1 MAQCRPAAARG
12 LLLAAAVLGGG
23 ACGGGSDDSPPPG
36 PGLRKLGEFRE
47 PLFLTQPP
55 GAPGLLLVVEK
66 AGVIRAVR
74 GGRKLRRPF
83 LDIRGRVR
91 HKGTEQGLLS
101 VAFPPGYQRSRR
113 FYVAFI
119 GRAGT
124 LRVQELRRSRRA
136 QAVAL
141 RKPRNVLAIPQLT
154 ATHNGGLLLFGPDG
168 LLYIGA
174 GDGGLVGDPH
184 NNAQNRKTL
193 RGKLLRIDP
202 RRHGRRPYTTPRS
215 NPFHGRRGR
224 NEIYAMG
231 LRNPW
236 RFSFDRATGA
246 LAIGDVGQD
255 TIEEVDYLPP
265 GRGRG
270 ANFGWAAFEGRSRFK
285 RKLRVRDPVEPAITY
300 RQHPRCAVTGGYVVR
315 DPALYTF
322 EGDYIY
328 GDYCSGELFSFDPED
343 PAGTNR
349 RLRSRVPRLSSFGE
363 DLQGH
368 VYAVSLKGPVY
379 RLVQR

>member
-1 MAQCRPAAARG
+1 MA
-12 LLLAAAVLGGG
+12 GG
-23 ACGGGSDDSPPPG
+23 CGGGSDDSPAPG
-36 PGLRKLGEFRE
+36 PGLRQVGEFRE
-47 PLFLTQPP
+47 PLFVAQPP

-74 GGRKLRRPF
+74 GSRKLRRPF

-101 VAFPPGYQRSRR
+101 VAFPPDYQRSRR
-113 FYVAFI
+113 LYIAFI

-141 RKPRNVLAIPQLT
+141 RKPRNLLAIPQLS

-168 LLYIGA
+168 YLYLGA
-174 GDGGLVGDPH
+174 GDGGLVGDPKD
-184 NNAQNRKTL
+184 NAQNRNTL
-193 RGKLLRIDP
+193 RGKILRIDP
-202 RRHGRRPYTTPRS
+202 RRRGGRPYTTPRS
-215 NPFHGRRGR
+215 NPFHGRPGR
-224 NEIYAMG
+224 NEIYAIG

-255 TIEEVDYLPP
+255 TFEEVDYVPP
-265 GRGRG
+265 GQGLG
-270 ANFGWAAFEGRSRFK
+270 ANFGWAAFEGHTRFK
-285 RKLRVRDPVEPAITY
+285 RKLRVRHPVEPVVTY

-315 DPALYTF
+315 DPALYTLD
-322 EGDYIY
+322 GRYLY
-328 GDYCSGELFSFDPED
+328 GDYCTGELFSFRPED
-343 PAGTNR
+343 PVRSNR
-349 RLRSRVPRLSSFGE
+349 RLGLRVPRLSSFGE
-363 DLQGH
+363 DSRGH
-368 VYAVSLKGPVY
+368 VYLVSLKGPVY
-379 RLVQR
+379 WLVQLPAQ